1 MRQYADN
8 TTLSLACK
16 DACDLE
22 EGLTRNVEVVARWV
36 EENRLRLN
44 VKKTQMLLLSR
55 RGRRREL
62 DSVKV
67 MLPGQPLTRC
77 GKVKCLGV
85 WIDDCLTWR
94 DHIADVRR
102 KCFGALSKI
111 QWLRDVLPVDTK
123 KKLYD
128 TFVLRH
134 LDYCCVLWHEC
145 SKELQCRVDR
155 IQNYRKRLILSK
167 PSRTPSEGL
176 RQELKWTHLSK

>member
-1 MRQYADN
+1 MVKRGEVRQYADD

-16 DACDLE
+16 DARDLE
-22 EGLTRNVEVVARWV
+22 EGLTRNVEDVARWV

-67 MLPGQPLTRC
+67 MLQGQPLTRC
-77 GKVKCLGV
+77 GKVKCLVV

-102 KCFGALSKI
+102 KCFRTLPKI
-111 QWLRDVLPVDTK
+111 RRLRDVLPVDTK

-128 TFVLRH
+128 AFVLPQ
-134 LDYCCVLWHEC
+134 LDYCMLCV
-145 SKELQCRVDR
+145 VA
-155 IQNYRKRLILSK
+155 
-167 PSRTPSEGL
+167 
-176 RQELKWTHLSK
+176 

>member
-1 MRQYADN
+1 MSREVHILGPLLFTLYVNDLQMVKRGEVRQYADD

-22 EGLTRNVEVVARWV
+22 EGLTRNVQVVARWV

-44 VKKTQMLLLSR
+44 VEKTQMLLLSR

-67 MLPGQPLTRC
+67 MLQGQPLTRC

-85 WIDDCLTWR
+85 WIDNCLTWR

-102 KCFGALSKI
+102 KCFGAL
-111 QWLRDVLPVDTK
+111 
-123 KKLYD
+123 
-128 TFVLRH
+128 
-134 LDYCCVLWHEC
+134 
-145 SKELQCRVDR
+145 
-155 IQNYRKRLILSK
+155 
-167 PSRTPSEGL
+167 
-176 RQELKWTHLSK
+176 